1 MMGNSF
7 LPFVGM
13 LMVVLA
19 QVSGI
24 ILNKKAMSRGLSEF
38 ILLLYCC
45 AISSLILLPSAFLIH
60 SCRSERP
67 PLSLSI
73 LSSIFF
79 LALIGCCG
87 LLMGYAGLQYTS
99 PALNTAMLNIIPAFT
114 FLLALIFR
122 MEKFKWRTSSSQ
134 AKSVGTVVSIAGAFI
149 LTFYKGSPL
158 IKFHTFFG
166 LTDRFLFLQQSNWI
180 LGGFLLAAESF
191 STSLWYILQ
200 LLLLKKYPAML
211 LLIAFYCFFETI
223 QTALI
228 SLVMVKDLS
237 SWMLQPDI
245 RLVAVLYSG
254 IGNVF
259 RYWILTWCL
268 QRKGPVFVSIFKPL
282 SLVLTD
288 VIGVIF
294 LGEALYLGSL
304 IGGVVIVAG
313 FYTVMW
319 GKAKEEI
326 PVKNG
331 EAECLDSS
339 NESSPLLQNKQ

>member
-60 SCRSERP
+60 RSERP

-211 LLIAFYCFFETI
+211 LLIAFYCFFLYTMLDENSG
-223 QTALI
+223 LGH
-228 SLVMVKDLS
+228 LEMS
-237 SWMLQPDI
+237 S
-245 RLVAVLYSG
+245 
-254 IGNVF
+254 
-259 RYWILTWCL
+259 
-268 QRKGPVFVSIFKPL
+268 
-282 SLVLTD
+282 
-288 VIGVIF
+288 
-294 LGEALYLGSL
+294 
-304 IGGVVIVAG
+304 
-313 FYTVMW
+313 
-319 GKAKEEI
+319 
-326 PVKNG
+326 KNWRSHS
-331 EAECLDSS
+331 A
-339 NESSPLLQNKQ
+339 SSPYLSNAMNSDSIVDRAITVCFEDFHAIAAPANVNT

>member
-60 SCRSERP
+60 RSERP

>member
-60 SCRSERP
+60 RSERP

-79 LALIGCCG
+79 LALIG
-87 LLMGYAGLQYTS
+87 
-99 PALNTAMLNIIPAFT
+99 
-114 FLLALIFR
+114 

-294 LGEALYLGSL
+294 LGEALYLGR
-304 IGGVVIVAG
+304 IIRGVYGLKREVPINPRAQFLDLTRG
-313 FYTVMW
+313 CLP
-319 GKAKEEI
+319 KEFFTTLFSANI
-326 PVKNG
+326 QFHFQ
-331 EAECLDSS
+331 S
-339 NESSPLLQNKQ
+339 

>member
-245 RLVAVLYSG
+245 RLVAVLYS
-254 IGNVF
+254 
-259 RYWILTWCL
+259 
-268 QRKGPVFVSIFKPL
+268 RKGPVFVSIFKPL

-294 LGEALYLGSL
+294 LGEALYLGRQ
-304 IGGVVIVAG
+304 
-313 FYTVMW
+313 
-319 GKAKEEI
+319 
-326 PVKNG
+326 
-331 EAECLDSS
+331 DH
-339 NESSPLLQNKQ
+339 

>member
-245 RLVAVLYSG
+245 RLVAVLYS
-254 IGNVF
+254 
-259 RYWILTWCL
+259 
-268 QRKGPVFVSIFKPL
+268 RKGPVFVSIFKPL

-294 LGEALYLGSL
+294 LGEALYLGR
-304 IGGVVIVAG
+304 IIRGVYGLKREVPINPRAQFLDLTRG
-313 FYTVMW
+313 CLP
-319 GKAKEEI
+319 KEFFTTLFSANI
-326 PVKNG
+326 QFHFQ
-331 EAECLDSS
+331 S
-339 NESSPLLQNKQ
+339 

>member
-245 RLVAVLYSG
+245 RLVAVLYSVKKESLKEKRTC
-254 IGNVF
+254 IRLNIQAPFTCPYRRNRCHLF
-259 RYWILTWCL
+259 R
-268 QRKGPVFVSIFKPL
+268 RSSL
-282 SLVLTD
+282 SWK
-288 VIGVIF
+288 
-294 LGEALYLGSL
+294 AGSL
-304 IGGVVIVAG
+304 
-313 FYTVMW
+313 
-319 GKAKEEI
+319 EEFMD
-326 PVKNG
+326 
-331 EAECLDSS
+331 L
-339 NESSPLLQNKQ
+339 NERFQLTQEHNSWT

>member
-19 QVSGI
+19 QVRAASTQ
-24 ILNKKAMSRGLSEF
+24 
-38 ILLLYCC
+38 
-45 AISSLILLPSAFLIH
+45 
-60 SCRSERP
+60 
-67 PLSLSI
+67 
-73 LSSIFF
+73 
-79 LALIGCCG
+79 CCG

-245 RLVAVLYSG
+245 RLVAVLYSVKKESLK
-254 IGNVF
+254 GNWECVPLLDPYMVPAEKRTCIRLNIQAPFTCPYRRNRCHLF
-259 RYWILTWCL
+259 RRSSLSWKAGSLEEFMDL
-268 QRKGPVFVSIFKPL
+268 NERFDRKFSFR
-282 SLVLTD
+282 
-288 VIGVIF
+288 
-294 LGEALYLGSL
+294 L